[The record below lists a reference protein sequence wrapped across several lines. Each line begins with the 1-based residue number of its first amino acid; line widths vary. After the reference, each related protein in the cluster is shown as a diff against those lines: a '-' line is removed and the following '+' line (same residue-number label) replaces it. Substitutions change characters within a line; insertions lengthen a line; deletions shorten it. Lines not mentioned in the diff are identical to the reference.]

1 MKLSSYP
8 DPMRNHDRK
17 VTHWEAPRD
26 AALRRAR
33 RTLTVQLGRD
43 DLLLAALTNNG
54 TRTEGTIGDLASL
67 AGWLDAVNHD
77 GSDAA
82 TIARD
87 LTRLARAGRI
97 TYDGDRFSD
106 QTAPVLV
113 EVRAANMV
121 VWWGSSYHNAAG
133 NGQIVDPAAEQ
144 ARHRLKALEEEK
156 KKKDPEA

>member
-1 MKLSSYP
+1 M
-8 DPMRNHDRK
+8 
-17 VTHWEAPRD
+17 TQAEAARRGGISI

-33 RTLTVQLGRD
+33 RTLTVQLDRD

-97 TYDGDRFSD
+97 TYDGDRFS
-106 QTAPVLV
+106 LV
-113 EVRAANMV
+113 GD
-121 VWWGSSYHNAAG
+121 W
-133 NGQIVDPAAEQ
+133 P
-144 ARHRLKALEEEK
+144 
-156 KKKDPEA
+156 